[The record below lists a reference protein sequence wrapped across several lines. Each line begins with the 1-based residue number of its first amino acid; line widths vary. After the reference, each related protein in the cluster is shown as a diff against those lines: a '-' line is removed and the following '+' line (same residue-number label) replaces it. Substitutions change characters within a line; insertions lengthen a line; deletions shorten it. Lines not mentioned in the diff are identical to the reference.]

1 MTDPQNSVTNN
12 LVAEFIYTYRASLE
26 ICPLAKEIE
35 MSSDTPTVQE
45 IDAATAKAWLDAGD
59 AVLIDVRE
67 QPEFNEAS
75 IPVAEHNPMSSFDF
89 DKVPRDGSKKVV
101 IMCAHGMRSYQVADY
116 LLSQGMLNEV
126 YSMEGGIVAWAQAGF
141 PHD

>member
-67 QPEFNEAS
+67 QPELNEAS

-101 IMCAHGMRSYQVADY
+101 IMCAHGMRLSTLSKTYPRRVRLNPRADS
-116 LLSQGMLNEV
+116 LSTAPTPPG
-126 YSMEGGIVAWAQAGF
+126 WASSRS
-141 PHD
+141 

>member
-1 MTDPQNSVTNN
+1 
-12 LVAEFIYTYRASLE
+12 
-26 ICPLAKEIE
+26 
-35 MSSDTPTVQE
+35 MSSGTPTVQE

-67 QPEFNEAS
+67 QPELDEACILS
-75 IPVAEHNPMSSFDF
+75 AEHNPMSSFDF

-116 LLSQGMLNEV
+116 LLAQDILSEV
-126 YSMEGGIVAWAQAGF
+126 YSMEGGIVAWVQAGF
-141 PHD
+141 PHE